1 MKNMTLMLLL
11 VIASL
16 LSACRKDIPAD
27 KITVGRVFVA
37 ERIKSMV
44 FKSGSYWIYKNQ
56 SSGITDTFR
65 VINYGLSTTDN
76 PPCGHLSAGCSTVR
90 SDFYGVTFTSTLR
103 GEVVL
108 FYQDKRIF
116 SNIERILTYFE
127 GTVEY
132 YEQRSTINV
141 AYLQYYDSLQVQ
153 DSIYYSV
160 DKIKVG
166 TSVVGGDSAVMYW
179 AANRGIIKFEKQNG
193 EIWELIN
200 GKYIGL

>member
-1 MKNMTLMLLL
+1 M
-11 VIASL
+11 
-16 LSACRKDIPAD
+16 
-27 KITVGRVFVA
+27 
-37 ERIKSMV
+37 
-44 FKSGSYWIYKNQ
+44 
-56 SSGITDTFR
+56 
-65 VINYGLSTTDN
+65 
-76 PPCGHLSAGCSTVR
+76 
-90 SDFYGVTFTSTLR
+90 
-103 GEVVL
+103 VL
-108 FYQDKRIF
+108 FYQDKKIF

-132 YEQRSTINV
+132 YEQRSTTNV
-141 AYLQYYDSLQVQ
+141 AYLQYYDSLQIQ